1 MTGDMATLVRLSDTG
16 LTLADPEAD
25 IRGMTVVDRDGEE
38 VGVVDDLFIDES
50 ERHMRFMEIASGG
63 FLGIGKEKR
72 LIPVDAVTEIDERI
86 HINQDRGLIASGP
99 GYDPELKP
107 IPERPD
113 IEAIYG
119 HYGVMPF
126 WGAGYVYPVYPFKR
140 PKR

>member
-1 MTGDMATLVRLSDTG
+1 MTGDMATLIRLSDTG

-25 IRGMTVVDRDGEE
+25 IRGMTVVDRGGEE
-38 VGVVDDLFIDES
+38 VGTVDDLFIDES
-50 ERHMRFMEIASGG
+50 ERHIRFLQVGSGG

-72 LIPVDAVTEIDERI
+72 LIPVDAVTEIDEQV
-86 HINQDRGLIASGP
+86 HINQDRGLIAAGP
-99 GYDPELKP
+99 GYDPELTP

-113 IEAIYG
+113 IEEIYG

-126 WGAGYVYPVYPFKR
+126 WGTGYIYPVHPVKR